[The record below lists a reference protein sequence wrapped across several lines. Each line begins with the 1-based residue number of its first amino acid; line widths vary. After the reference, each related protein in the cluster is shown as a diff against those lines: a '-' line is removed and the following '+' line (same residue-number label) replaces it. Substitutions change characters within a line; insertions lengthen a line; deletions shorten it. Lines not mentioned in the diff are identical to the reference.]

1 MQLFFSFEAAA
12 EKQEKKKYYDFM
24 SKSVNYLKFL
34 GFLTLT
40 LHELIK
46 CEKIDLIE
54 KRIKCLSSGKKSQP
68 ALLNQYDD
76 NGKKRKLGTKSD
88 VEDSWHKYN
97 SSSFERRVMKQI

>member
-1 MQLFFSFEAAA
+1 
-12 EKQEKKKYYDFM
+12 M

-76 NGKKRKLGTKSD
+76 NGKKRKLGTKSN
-88 VEDSWHKYN
+88 VESL
-97 SSSFERRVMKQI
+97 